1 MTHTMDRSSPRR
13 LSRPSAHTI
22 AGSAALVGAFLV
34 AAGVTLPWLSFFAGL
49 QPVTAVGSPNGT
61 LLFIGAAVV
70 GLLGL
75 VVIARGTRW
84 ARRGLTIAGIA
95 LTGFSAYLVVGLITT
110 YREASVD
117 PLVVA
122 QLGPGLAVVVVG
134 ALLVLAS
141 SFAGD

>member
-1 MTHTMDRSSPRR
+1 MTHIMDRSTPRR
-13 LSRPSAHTI
+13 LSRPSARTMS
-22 AGSAALVGAFLV
+22 GSVALIGAALV

-49 QPVTAVGSPNGT
+49 QPVTTVGSPTGT
-61 LLFIGAAVV
+61 LLFVGAAVV

-95 LTGFSAYLVVGLITT
+95 LTGFSAYLVVGLIAA